1 MNKHQFIAEL
11 ATLLKVKPA
20 DKQSIL
26 EEYESYI
33 AEALASGER
42 EEDIIASLE
51 SPAQIAEHANVELGM
66 DPKERFHEEPKS
78 SYQSK
83 RSSKQRS
90 FLEGFDDELD
100 KLDDELDKV
109 FKASEKAIKRASET
123 INQSIKGINFGSIL
137 DKVMD
142 GVDKVVDGVMD
153 IDIKGTAS
161 MVAMRFDNSKVES
174 YALGSTEVIVHIHD
188 ENSDLMSVEVVQGQ
202 SQWMVKYLPTSL
214 KCDVQLNGD
223 QLTIRVPK
231 TTIKFAEKKRL
242 RLYIPELLQH
252 ITLHSNCPLI
262 VKDVSTNM
270 EVTLQDVVGTFKQ
283 LTMDELSISTGDAAL
298 SIKGATLK
306 VLSIKASDGPV
317 SIKDIDARSIQLH
330 VEDGPVLLS
339 GLHGDSVWLE
349 AGDGPK
355 VVRHST
361 IKELIFQSAGGPTT
375 MKELHLDVLKGHAE
389 GHSIHVR
396 DCVIKDN
403 QLGELG

>member
-20 DKQSIL
+20 DKQSII

-51 SPAQIAEHANVELGM
+51 SPSQIAEHANLELGI
-66 DPKERFHEEPKS
+66 DVKERFTQEPKS
-78 SYQSK
+78 HQQSK
-83 RSSKQRS
+83 GPSKQS
-90 FLEGFDDELD
+90 DFFDGLDDELD
-100 KLDDELDKV
+100 KLDDELEKV

-153 IDIKGTAS
+153 LDIKGTAS
-161 MVAMRFDNSKVES
+161 AVAMRFDNSKVES
-174 YALGSTEVIVHIHD
+174 YPLGATEVSVHIHD
-188 ENSDLMSVEVVQGQ
+188 ENSEAMMVEIVQGQ
-202 SQWMVKYLPTSL
+202 SQWMVKYLPTAL

-223 QLTIRVPK
+223 KLTIRVPK

-252 ITLHSNCPLI
+252 IAVHSNCPVI

-270 EVTLQDVVGTFKQ
+270 EVTLQDVVGTIKNV
-283 LTMDELSISTGDAAL
+283 TMDKLTISTGDAAL
-298 SIKGATLK
+298 SIKGATLH
-306 VLSIKASDGPV
+306 VLSIKANDGPV
-317 SIKDIDARSIQLH
+317 SIKDIDAQSVQLH
-330 VEDGPVLLS
+330 LEDGPVLLS
-339 GLHGDSVWLE
+339 GLHAGSLWLE

-355 VVRHST
+355 VVRHSNF
-361 IKELIFQSAGGPTT
+361 KELIVQSSGGPMT
-375 MKELHLDVLKGHAE
+375 MKELHVDVLKGQVE
-389 GHSIHVR
+389 GHSIHMR

-403 QLGELG
+403 KLGEM